1 MTDPAAHTGS
11 KRAAMPGQGNDD
23 PHMSHGHHDMQ
34 HGNHS
39 HHDGHAGHGD
49 HIGQFRR
56 LFWDNLVLAVPVV
69 VFSPMFAML
78 LGYSVPAW
86 TEWVAAVFGTVMYA
100 WGGRPFL
107 SGAGSELKTRQPGMM
122 LLIALGI
129 TVAFVSSWAATLEII
144 NHELEF
150 WWELALLIVIM
161 LLGHWIEMRS
171 LAHTT
176 SALDSL
182 AALLPDEAEKV
193 DGDEVVTVAPAEL
206 VVGDVVIVRPGAA
219 VPAEGQIVDGSA
231 TMDESMVTGESKT
244 V

>member
-1 MTDPAAHTGS
+1 
-11 KRAAMPGQGNDD
+11 MPGQGNDD

-56 LFWDNLVLAVPVV
+56 LFWVNLVLAVPVV

-107 SGAGSELKTRQPGMM
+107 SGAVSELKTRQIG
-122 LLIALGI
+122 
-129 TVAFVSSWAATLEII
+129 
-144 NHELEF
+144 
-150 WWELALLIVIM
+150 
-161 LLGHWIEMRS
+161 R
-171 LAHTT
+171 AH
-176 SALDSL
+176 
-182 AALLPDEAEKV
+182 V
-193 DGDEVVTVAPAEL
+193 
-206 VVGDVVIVRPGAA
+206 
-219 VPAEGQIVDGSA
+219 
-231 TMDESMVTGESKT
+231 
-244 V
+244 